1 MDIKS
6 LVRKEVA
13 SLSAYEPEDYSG
25 VRIKIDAMENPY
37 PLPDELREGLLQALA
52 EVSLNRYP
60 DPEARRLKAALAG
73 YLGVG
78 AESLVLGNGSDE
90 LIAMITQTFGGSPG
104 LVAYPVPTFSMYGI
118 IARSMGQ
125 EVMELPLTDDF
136 QIDFDGWLKLFSE
149 RRPKVIFI
157 SYPNNPTGNLFDPD
171 KIRRLIEGCFSI
183 VVVDEAYF
191 SFSSESLIGKIN
203 ELPNLAVLR
212 TLSKVGMAGLRLGV
226 MAAGKDIVREVNKVR
241 LPYNINSLSQAA
253 AQHLLV
259 NRAAVDLQ
267 VSKIIAERERLFSA
281 LNEIDGVTA
290 WPSKTNFI
298 LFRVAGASRIHKE
311 LKARGILVRNMDVP
325 GPLKDCLRVTVG
337 TPEENEEFISSLKE
351 IRYLFEKR

>member
-13 SLSAYEPEDYSG
+13 SLSAYEPEDYAG
-25 VRIKIDAMENPY
+25 VRIKLDAMESPY
-37 PLPDELREGLLQALA
+37 PLPEGLQSGLASTLA

-60 DPEARRLKAALAG
+60 DPDAARLKGALSE
-73 YLGVG
+73 YLGVD
-78 AESLVLGNGSDE
+78 AENLVLGNGSDE
-90 LIAMITQTFGGSPG
+90 LIGMIIQAFGGSPG
-104 LVAYPVPTFSMYGI
+104 IISYPTPTFSMYGI
-118 IARSMGQ
+118 VARSMGQ
-125 EVMELPLTDDF
+125 EVMELPLTADF
-136 QIDFDGWLKLFSE
+136 QINFDGWLRLFSV

-171 KIRRLIEGCFSI
+171 RIRRLIEGCFSI

-191 SFSSESLIGKIN
+191 SFSGESFIDKIN

-226 MAAGKDIVREVNKVR
+226 MAAGRDIVREVNKVR

-253 AQHLLV
+253 AEYLLK
-259 NRAAVDLQ
+259 NRAAIDGQ
-267 VSKIIAERERLFSA
+267 VSKIIDEREKLYTA
-281 LNEIDGVTA
+281 LSEIAGVTA

-298 LFRVAGASRIHKE
+298 LFRARGAGKIHKE
-311 LKARGILVRNMDVP
+311 LKARGILVRNMDSP
-325 GPLKDCLRVTVG
+325 GPLKDCLRVTIG
-337 TPEENEEFISSLKE
+337 TPEENREFLGSIKGILS
-351 IRYLFEKR
+351 EKQ

>member
-25 VRIKIDAMENPY
+25 VRIKLDAMENPY
-37 PLPDELREGLLQALA
+37 PLPEAHREGLSRALA
-52 EVSLNRYP
+52 DVSLNRYP
-60 DPEARRLKAALAG
+60 DPEAKRVKGSLSE

-90 LIAMITQTFGGSPG
+90 LIGMIIQAFGGSPG
-104 LVAYPVPTFSMYGI
+104 IISYPVPTFSMYGI
-118 IARSMGQ
+118 AARSMGQ
-125 EVMELPLTDDF
+125 EVLELPLTADF
-136 QIDFDGWLKLFSE
+136 QINFDGWLRLFSE

-191 SFSSESLIGKIN
+191 SFSGESFIEKIH

-253 AQHLLV
+253 AEHMLQ
-259 NRAAVDLQ
+259 NRAMVDEQ
-267 VSKIIAERERLFSA
+267 VGKIIAEREKLYTALF
-281 LNEIDGVTA
+281 EIDGVTA

-337 TPEENEEFISSLKE
+337 TPEENAEFLDNIKE
-351 IRYLFEKR
+351 ILSRE

>member
-13 SLSAYEPEDYSG
+13 SLSAYEPEDYAS
-25 VRIKIDAMENPY
+25 VRIKLDAMENPY
-37 PLPDELREGLLQALA
+37 SLPDELREGMMRALA

-60 DPEARRLKAALAG
+60 DPEARRLKDALSE
-73 YLGVG
+73 YFGVG
-78 AESLVLGNGSDE
+78 AENLVLGNGSDE
-90 LIAMITQTFGGSPG
+90 LIGMIIQAFGGSPG
-104 LVAYPVPTFSMYGI
+104 IISYPTPTFSMYGI
-118 IARSMGQ
+118 VARSMGQ
-125 EVMELPLTDDF
+125 EVMELPLTADF
-136 QIDFDGWLKLFSE
+136 QINFDGWLRLFSV

-171 KIRRLIEGCFSI
+171 RIRRLIEGCFSI

-191 SFSSESLIGKIN
+191 SFSGESFIDKIN

-253 AQHLLV
+253 AEYLLK
-259 NRAAVDLQ
+259 NRAAIDGQ
-267 VSKIIAERERLFSA
+267 VSKIIDERQKLYTA
-281 LNEIDGVTA
+281 LSEIAGVTA

-311 LKARGILVRNMDVP
+311 LKARGILVRNMNSP
-325 GPLKDCLRVTVG
+325 GALKDCLRVTIG
-337 TPEENEEFISSLKE
+337 TPEESEEFINSLKE
-351 IRYLFEKR
+351 IRSLFEQR

>member
-37 PLPDELREGLLQALA
+37 PLPEELREGLMRALA

-60 DPEARRLKAALAG
+60 DPEAKRLKGALAG

-90 LIAMITQTFGGSPG
+90 LIAMITQTFGGSSG
-104 LVAYPVPTFSMYGI
+104 LIAYPVPTFSMYGI

-191 SFSSESLIGKIN
+191 SFSGESFIGKIN

-212 TLSKVGMAGLRLGV
+212 TLSKVGMAGFGL
-226 MAAGKDIVREVNKVR
+226 A
-241 LPYNINSLSQAA
+241 
-253 AQHLLV
+253 
-259 NRAAVDLQ
+259 
-267 VSKIIAERERLFSA
+267 
-281 LNEIDGVTA
+281 
-290 WPSKTNFI
+290 
-298 LFRVAGASRIHKE
+298 
-311 LKARGILVRNMDVP
+311 
-325 GPLKDCLRVTVG
+325 
-337 TPEENEEFISSLKE
+337 
-351 IRYLFEKR
+351 

>member
-37 PLPDELREGLLQALA
+37 PLPEELREGLLHALA

-60 DPEARRLKAALAG
+60 DPEAKRLKGALAG
-73 YLGVG
+73 YLGVN

-191 SFSSESLIGKIN
+191 SFSGESFIGKIN

-212 TLSKVGMAGLRLGV
+212 TLSKVGMAGLKAWRTGGGQRHRARGEQGSPAVQHQLSLPGGGGV
-226 MAAGKDIVREVNKVR
+226 SAHKQGGGRFAGIKNYRR
-241 LPYNINSLSQAA
+241 
-253 AQHLLV
+253 
-259 NRAAVDLQ
+259 
-267 VSKIIAERERLFSA
+267 
-281 LNEIDGVTA
+281 
-290 WPSKTNFI
+290 
-298 LFRVAGASRIHKE
+298 AGAAFLSAEWNR
-311 LKARGILVRNMDVP
+311 LRNGLAFEDEFYTLP
-325 GPLKDCLRVTVG
+325 GHRSVTD
-337 TPEENEEFISSLKE
+337 T
-351 IRYLFEKR
+351 